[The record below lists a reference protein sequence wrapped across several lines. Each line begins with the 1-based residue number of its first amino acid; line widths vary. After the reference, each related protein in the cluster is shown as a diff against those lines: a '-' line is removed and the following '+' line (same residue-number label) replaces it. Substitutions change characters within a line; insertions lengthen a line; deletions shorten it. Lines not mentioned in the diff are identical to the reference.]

1 MKKIYKILLLVV
13 FSLILCSCAKKVVY
27 VNENGEV
34 IQNPY
39 GSKATD
45 YFNLKK
51 IAYTEGEVIYVDT
64 YTDVLYYLYTP
75 HIDKGAMTPI
85 MKADGT
91 CLTYTEWKTREH
103 E

>member
-1 MKKIYKILLLVV
+1 MKKIYKILVLVV

-27 VNENGEV
+27 VNEKGEV

-45 YFNLKK
+45 YCNLKTIVATK
-51 IAYTEGEVIYVDT
+51 GEVIYIDT
-64 YTDVLYYLYTP
+64 YTDVLYYFYVPYSDL
-75 HIDKGAMTPI
+75 GAMTPI

-91 CLTYTEWKTREH
+91 CLTYTEWKAREH